1 MVGFTCG
8 SFDLLHTG
16 HCLML
21 AECKAN
27 CDELVVGLQVDPSVD
42 RPQKSKPIQSLY
54 ERFIQLESIKYVDRI
69 VVYEGEAELVNV
81 LLSLMPDR
89 RFVSEEYKDK
99 NFTGSNLEGIE
110 VFYNQRK
117 HKYSSSQLRERCRG
131 E

>member
-1 MVGFTCG
+1 
-8 SFDLLHTG
+8 
-16 HCLML
+16 ML

-69 VVYEGEAELVNV
+69 VVYESESELVNV
-81 LLSLMPDR
+81 LLSLMPNR